1 MQKLLFVR
9 RTHGVAQKSGNPY
22 DMTEVSNGLSSFT
35 LSNADGIG
43 DSISQLQEGDEFN
56 ADVEVS
62 VAYGTLRGIITK
74 INITN
79 SKPKPNE

>member
-9 RTHGVAQKSGNPY
+9 RSKGVSQKGNEY

-35 LSNADGIG
+35 LSNADGVG
-43 DSISQLQEGDEFN
+43 DQFVDSQEGDEFM

-62 VAYGTLRGIITK
+62 VNYGALRGTIVRVK
-74 INITN
+74 LPD
-79 SKPKPNE
+79 KK